1 MKKDFVISGVI
12 LFLGGL
18 LLFLSTNGFTA
29 FTMEAQRL
37 QDLKDRPP
45 EFPNIEVVDNKGR
58 EYDFDEFEGKH
69 MLMTFIYTSCATAC
83 PEMSSNMKYVY
94 DMIDPDLYEDDLV
107 FLSVSFDTER
117 DTVEVLDRYAGYF
130 EADGESWRM
139 LRVPDEDD
147 LGDILDMYGVTVI
160 PEGDTDYQ
168 HNTSFYLI
176 EPDGRLGEV
185 LDYREIDHAAETIV
199 EAVEEDAEVAAQ

>member
-94 DMIDPDLYEDDLV
+94 DMIDPALYEDDLV

-147 LGDILDMYGVTVI
+147 LEDILDMYGVTVI

>member
-1 MKKDFVISGVI
+1 
-12 LFLGGL
+12 
-18 LLFLSTNGFTA
+18 
-29 FTMEAQRL
+29 
-37 QDLKDRPP
+37 
-45 EFPNIEVVDNKGR
+45 
-58 EYDFDEFEGKH
+58 

-94 DMIDPDLYEDDLV
+94 DMIDAGQYQDDLV
-107 FLSVSFDTER
+107 FLSISFDTER
-117 DTVEVLDRYAGYF
+117 DTAEVLDRYAGYF
-130 EADGESWRM
+130 DADGETWRM

-147 LGDILDMYGVTVI
+147 LSGILEMYGVTVI

-185 LDYREIDHAAETIV
+185 LDYRDVDHAAETVLRAV
-199 EAVEEDAEVAAQ
+199 EAGGEVGAR

>member
-18 LLFLSTNGFTA
+18 LLFFSTNGFTA

-58 EYDFDEFEGKH
+58 KYDFDEFEGKH

-94 DMIDPDLYEDDLV
+94 DMIDPALYEDDLV

-130 EADGESWRM
+130 EADGGSWRM

-147 LGDILDMYGVTVI
+147 LEDILDMYGVTVI
-160 PEGDTDYQ
+160 PEGDADYQ

-185 LDYREIDHAAETIV
+185 LDYREVGQAVETI
-199 EAVEEDAEVAAQ
+199 EAAVAEDAEVSAR

>member
-94 DMIDPDLYEDDLV
+94 DMIDPALYEDDLV

-147 LGDILDMYGVTVI
+147 LEDILAMYGVTVI

-185 LDYREIDHAAETIV
+185 LDYRDIDHAAETIV

>member
-37 QDLKDRPP
+37 EDLKDRPP

-58 EYDFDEFEGKH
+58 VYDFEEFEGKH

-185 LDYREIDHAAETIV
+185 LDYREIDHAVETIV

>member
-185 LDYREIDHAAETIV
+185 LDYRDIDHAAETIV
-199 EAVEEDAEVAAQ
+199 EAVEEDAEVAAE

>member
-1 MKKDFVISGVI
+1 MKKELIISGVI

-18 LLFLSTNGFTA
+18 LIFFSTSGFSA
-29 FTMEAQRL
+29 FTIEQERL
-37 QDLKDRPP
+37 NELKEQPP

-58 EYDFDEFEGKH
+58 AYNFDEFEGKH

-94 DMIDPDLYEDDLV
+94 DMIDAGQYQDDLV
-107 FLSVSFDTER
+107 FLSISFDTER
-117 DTVEVLDRYAGYF
+117 DTAEVLDRYAGYF
-130 EADGESWRM
+130 DADGETWRM

-147 LGDILDMYGVTVI
+147 LAGILEMYGVTVI

-185 LDYREIDHAAETIV
+185 LDYRDVDHAAETVVRAV
-199 EAVEEDAEVAAQ
+199 EAGGEVGLR

>member
-94 DMIDPDLYEDDLV
+94 DMIDPALYEDDLV